1 MNELLELKDFV
12 KECIFGCRVQMDY
25 HFGNNMQLREDRAE
39 LKAYENM
46 LHKINEML
54 GVDDESND

>member
-1 MNELLELKDFV
+1 MNELLELKKFV

-25 HFGNNMQLREDRAE
+25 HFGSSRVYEDRAE
-39 LKAYENM
+39 IKAYENM
-46 LHKINEML
+46 LYKINEML